1 MSVIIP
7 NRFRMRYKKLF
18 DNYGEYKEFIRSL
31 MIPLQPQIRITTLKY
46 NPIETYRLI
55 KKHIIKGIP
64 WYEWG
69 FFVDYEE
76 IGNTLEHHLGM
87 VYSQDGSSMIP
98 PLVLNP
104 SEEDVILDMCA
115 APGSK
120 TTFLAVNVL
129 VGLFGL
135 HINIALISLKL
146 LITSLIKSRFN
157 LKLSSEFNF
166 ILITLAPYIFEENSY
181 SSNVGFGIIT
191 LSPSLI
197 NASAINLIN
206 RVVPLPKTI
215 QSLSTLNVFEIDS
228 SNSLYELSG

>member
-120 TTFLAVNVL
+120 TTFLAELMKNNGTIVANDDNYYRLRSL
-129 VGLFGL
+129 VGNIERIGV
-135 HINIALISLKL
+135 IN
-146 LITSLIKSRFN
+146 T
-157 LKLSSEFNF
+157 
-166 ILITLAPYIFEENSY
+166 
-181 SSNVGFGIIT
+181 IIT
-191 LSPSLI
+191 
-197 NASAINLIN
+197 NY
-206 RVVPLPKTI
+206 
-215 QSLSTLNVFEIDS
+215 D
-228 SNSLYELSG
+228 G